1 MNLKDLNK
9 TLDIKFDR
17 NSDSKFISFS
27 LLKSAINENDFSK
40 MNELYNLLLG
50 IDLNVAGS
58 IEQRKNALL
67 ENDFKIV
74 SEDKKF
80 LAFYDKLKESFD
92 LEEFIENLANAVY
105 FGINL

>member
-40 MNELYNLLLG
+40 MNELYNLLL
-50 IDLNVAGS
+50 
-58 IEQRKNALL
+58 
-67 ENDFKIV
+67 
-74 SEDKKF
+74 
-80 LAFYDKLKESFD
+80 
-92 LEEFIENLANAVY
+92 
-105 FGINL
+105 